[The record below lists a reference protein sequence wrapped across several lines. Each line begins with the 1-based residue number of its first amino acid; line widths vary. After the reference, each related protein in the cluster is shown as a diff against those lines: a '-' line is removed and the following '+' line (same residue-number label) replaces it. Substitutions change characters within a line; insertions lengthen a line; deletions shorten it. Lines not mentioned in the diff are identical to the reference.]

1 MKTNT
6 KRTKNEAIEIVTN
19 SYPSIWSKDDVLLL
33 LNSIEDSEINDEKL
47 IELRDKIYDIIDDL
61 DSHDI
66 VDYDSARFDLNGNEI
81 CLDEIDLRTINIKN
95 SINEV
100 FDI

>member
-33 LNSIEDSEINDEKL
+33 LNSIEDSGINDEKL
-47 IELRDKIYDIIDDL
+47 DELKDKIFDIIDEL

-66 VDYDSARFDLNGNEI
+66 VDFDSARFDLNGNEI
-81 CLDEIDLRTINIKN
+81 CLDSIDLFTNSIKN
-95 SINEV
+95 NINEA
-100 FDI
+100 FN